1 MKVNQ
6 SLWEALKNTIEMH
19 TEQDHNITDVLI
31 NYQVK
36 ESNGVKNIIKLN
48 ATLE

>member
-19 TEQDHNITDVLI
+19 TKKDHNIKDGLI

-36 ESNGVKNIIKLN
+36 ENTGVKNIIKLN
-48 ATLE
+48 VTLE

>member
-1 MKVNQ
+1 
-6 SLWEALKNTIEMH
+6 
-19 TEQDHNITDVLI
+19 VLI